1 MNNDLEKMPEKEGIN
16 TEENTSLSNDTDQK
30 KVSVDN
36 EEITPDVDG
45 KVVEEEPSAEE
56 SVAGDEKESIP
67 VEEEGSESV
76 DLQKAENEGS
86 DESEDMD
93 DDDNENDTEEE
104 IDDVD
109 HDSLTKEQLV
119 IRLKHLIDTIPLTS
133 RNLKDEVE
141 KIKNTFYEKYQHEVS
156 VTHEKFIAGGG
167 EEKDFKMPPDPQEQ
181 LLSEL
186 LADYRKKRY
195 ELLKR
200 FEAEKEL
207 NLLAKRDVISGI
219 KELIQSEESINNT
232 FNNFRELQ
240 KRWKEIGPVPQ
251 ANVRNLYENYHH
263 SIEMFYDYIKIN
275 KDLRDLD
282 LKKNQEAKEH
292 LCEVAEE
299 LLNEE
304 NAVSAFNNLQELHKE
319 WREIGPVPKE
329 FKEPLWERFKEA
341 TAKINKKHQ
350 KYYDDIKENQ
360 KENLEKKSSLCEKV
374 EEIAGQSYERPKIWN
389 KKSQEIIAIQK
400 EWRTIG
406 FAPRK
411 YNNKIYERFRKACDE
426 FFDNKRKFYQEY
438 KKLQDENLEMK
449 QALVNKAVA
458 LKDSED
464 WKKATNEL
472 VRIQKEWKKI
482 GPVPRKFSD
491 SIWNEF
497 RDACDHFFNRKKEFF
512 HDIDK
517 VQDDNLKMK
526 KKLIDEINAFE
537 PGEENE
543 ETIRILHE
551 YKDKWNDIGHVP
563 FRDKDA
569 IYNEYRNAINRHFD
583 KLNMDETKREVE
595 KYRSKIEDIQVGH
608 NSDDKMNS
616 ERNKLLNK
624 YRTLENDIAVWENN
638 IGFLSTGKKSGSV
651 VKDYER
657 KIEKAKER
665 LEILKKK
672 IDLLNDM
679 QE

>member
-1 MNNDLEKMPEKEGIN
+1 MNNDLNKLPENDGFKS
-16 TEENTSLSNDTDQK
+16 EENTGISKETESEKSSVKKDEIVSDTEKEPKEEAASETNGSEEKVEDATEDSK
-30 KVSVDN
+30 KEEEKSSTEVEKVSDDD
-36 EEITPDVDG
+36 TSDDL
-45 KVVEEEPSAEE
+45 
-56 SVAGDEKESIP
+56 DE
-67 VEEEGSESV
+67 
-76 DLQKAENEGS
+76 
-86 DESEDMD
+86 
-93 DDDNENDTEEE
+93 DDNENDTEEE
-104 IDDVD
+104 IDEID
-109 HDSLTKEQLV
+109 HESLSKEQLV
-119 IRLKHLIDTIPLTS
+119 IRLKHLIDSIPLTS
-133 RNLKDEVE
+133 RNLKDEIE
-141 KIKNTFYEKYQHEVS
+141 KIKNTFYEKFQHEVS
-156 VTHEKFIAGGG
+156 VTHEKFIADGG

-186 LADYRKKRY
+186 IADYRRKRY
-195 ELLKR
+195 EILKK
-200 FEAEKEL
+200 FEEEKEL
-207 NLLAKRDVISGI
+207 NLLAKKDVIEGI

-251 ANVRNLYENYHH
+251 SNVRNLYESYHH

-299 LLNEE
+299 LINEE

-350 KYYDDIKENQ
+350 QYYDDIKENQ
-360 KENLEKKSSLCEKV
+360 KENLEKKTALCEKV
-374 EEIAGQSYERPKIWN
+374 EEIAGQVYERPKVWN
-389 KKSQEIIAIQK
+389 KKSQEIIGIQK

-426 FFDNKRKFYQEY
+426 FFDNKRKYYQEY
-438 KKLQDENLEMK
+438 KKLQDDNLEKK
-449 QALVNKAVA
+449 QALVNKALA

-464 WKKATNEL
+464 WKKATSEL

-482 GPVPRKFSD
+482 GPVPRKHSD
-491 SIWNEF
+491 SIWNDF
-497 RDACDHFFNRKKEFF
+497 RNACDHFFNRKKEFF

-517 VQDDNLKMK
+517 VQDDNLKLK

-537 PGEENE
+537 PEEDNE
-543 ETIRILHE
+543 KTIGILHDFKE
-551 YKDKWNDIGHVP
+551 RWNSIGHVP

-595 KYRSKIEDIQVGH
+595 KYKSKIEDIQVGQR
-608 NSDDKMNS
+608 SDDKLNS

-665 LEILKKK
+665 LEILKRK

-679 QE
+679 QD